1 MCYTIITMPTDI
13 FSLFT
18 SLGLSDSE
26 SKVYFASLSLGPAAV
41 QDIAKKAKLSR
52 TATYAAVEALQNR
65 GLMSSYDRGK
75 KRVFAAEE
83 PERAVSHFKEKVH
96 DMQEKIDTLNSIL
109 PEIKLM
115 SGGERPAVRFYE
127 GKEALYALFTDVGRL
142 QPESLCEV
150 ANLDDV
156 YTYLDFATLGDVRK
170 LLDPT
175 KTKVRLLHTGNTKN
189 PRAETSYCKV
199 DKEVFGDFH
208 GDIWIYADR
217 VAFVYFIGKIVLV
230 ILENQAFA
238 DTARF
243 LFNVAWKLSYKK
255 DSQK

>member
-1 MCYTIITMPTDI
+1 MCYTIITMSTDI

-26 SKVYFASLSLGPAAV
+26 SKVYFASLSLGPASV
-41 QDIAKKAKLSR
+41 QDIAKKAQLSR

-65 GLMSSYDRGK
+65 GLMSTHDRGK
-75 KRVFAAEE
+75 KHVFAAEE
-83 PERAVSHFKEKVH
+83 PERVVSHFKERVH
-96 DMQEKIDTLNSIL
+96 DMQEKLETLNSIL

-156 YTYLDFATLGDVRK
+156 YAYLDISVLGDVRK
-170 LLDPT
+170 MLDPT
-175 KTKVRLLHTGNTKN
+175 KTKIRILHIGDTKN
-189 PRAETSYCKV
+189 PRAETNYCKL
-199 DKEVFGDFH
+199 DKEKFGDFH
-208 GDIWIYADR
+208 GDIWIYNDR
-217 VAFVYFIGKIVLV
+217 VAFVYFVGKVVAV
-230 ILENQAFA
+230 ILENKAFA

-243 LFNVAWKLSYKK
+243 MFNVAWEVSKNKK
-255 DSQK
+255 

>member
-1 MCYTIITMPTDI
+1 MPTDI

-18 SLGLSDSE
+18 SLGLSESE
-26 SKVYFASLSLGPAAV
+26 SKVYFSSLSLGPASV
-41 QDIAKKAKLSR
+41 QDIAKKARLSR

-65 GLMSSYDRGK
+65 GLMSTHERGK
-75 KRVFAAEE
+75 KSVFAAEE

-96 DMQEKIDTLNSIL
+96 DMQEKVETLNKML

-142 QPESLCEV
+142 QPETLCEI

-156 YTYLDFATLGDVRK
+156 YAHLDLATLGDVRK
-170 LLDPT
+170 MLDPK
-175 KTKVRLLHTGNTKN
+175 KTKIRILHIGNTKD
-189 PRAETSYCKV
+189 PRAEIFYSKV
-199 DKEVFGDFH
+199 NKEVFGDFH
-208 GDIWIYADR
+208 GDIWIYNDR
-217 VAFVYFIGKIVLV
+217 VAFIYFIGKVVTV

-243 LFNVAWKLSYKK
+243 LFEVAWKSNYKEK
-255 DSQK
+255 